1 MDKRLFAEAKTAR
14 LAFMLTI
21 GLSIVHALVILLQ
34 AFLLSR
40 TIHYIFLQGQTLD
53 DVIPYLVGLLI
64 TVAVRAVVNGI
75 NDYAASQIAI
85 SVKEDL
91 RQRLVNHMIQLG
103 PAYTKGERSG
113 ELVLAATE
121 GIEALDAYFKDYLP
135 GLFTAVLIPVVILF
149 VVFPIDWLTFI
160 VLLVTAPLIP
170 FFMALIGMAAG
181 KVARRNYMAMG
192 RMSAHFMDILQG
204 ITTLKLF
211 NRSRHQ
217 IQTIARITDNFRETT
232 MGVLRVAFLSA
243 FTLELLATLSVAVV
257 AVEIGLRLI
266 AGTMAFEQALFLLVI
281 APEFYLPL
289 RALGVKFHAGTEGAA
304 AATRIYEVL
313 ETPLPQKTT
322 AIATV
327 PDNLHIRFE
336 GVGFTYATARLIGDE
351 ESDDSAHDDDPSETS
366 QERPALENIDLQL
379 PVGQRVALV
388 GASGGGKS
396 TVANLLLGFI
406 QPTTGNILVDDTDL
420 QMIPLNTWRK
430 KIAWVPQSPYIFNTS
445 IAENIRVG
453 RQDATLAEVQNAA
466 QHARVHDFIMSLPDG
481 YETIVGERGSRL
493 SGGQAQRIAIAR
505 AFLKDAPII
514 ILDEATSNLDPDT
527 ESQIETALEE
537 LLAGRTALVIAHRLN
552 TIFKSDHII
561 VMDAGNIVEQG
572 THDELLQQR
581 GIYHEL
587 VESFGSFSYA

>member
-1 MDKRLFAEAKTAR
+1 V
-14 LAFMLTI
+14 
-21 GLSIVHALVILLQ
+21 S
-34 AFLLSR
+34 
-40 TIHYIFLQGQTLD
+40 
-53 DVIPYLVGLLI
+53 P
-64 TVAVRAVVNGI
+64 
-75 NDYAASQIAI
+75 
-85 SVKEDL
+85 
-91 RQRLVNHMIQLG
+91 
-103 PAYTKGERSG
+103 
-113 ELVLAATE
+113 
-121 GIEALDAYFKDYLP
+121 
-135 GLFTAVLIPVVILF
+135 
-149 VVFPIDWLTFI
+149 
-160 VLLVTAPLIP
+160 
-170 FFMALIGMAAG
+170 
-181 KVARRNYMAMG
+181 
-192 RMSAHFMDILQG
+192 
-204 ITTLKLF
+204 
-211 NRSRHQ
+211 
-217 IQTIARITDNFRETT
+217 
-232 MGVLRVAFLSA
+232 
-243 FTLELLATLSVAVV
+243 
-257 AVEIGLRLI
+257 
-266 AGTMAFEQALFLLVI
+266 
-281 APEFYLPL
+281 
-289 RALGVKFHAGTEGAA
+289 
-304 AATRIYEVL
+304 
-313 ETPLPQKTT
+313 
-322 AIATV
+322 
-327 PDNLHIRFE
+327 
-336 GVGFTYATARLIGDE
+336 
-351 ESDDSAHDDDPSETS
+351 
-366 QERPALENIDLQL
+366 
-379 PVGQRVALV
+379 LV

-406 QPTTGNILVDDTDL
+406 QPTTGHILVDDTDL

-537 LLAGRTALVIAHRLN
+537 LLAGRTALIIAHRLN

>member
-181 KVARRNYMAMG
+181 KVARRNYVAMG

>member
-1 MDKRLFAEAKTAR
+1 
-14 LAFMLTI
+14 
-21 GLSIVHALVILLQ
+21 
-34 AFLLSR
+34 
-40 TIHYIFLQGQTLD
+40 
-53 DVIPYLVGLLI
+53 
-64 TVAVRAVVNGI
+64 
-75 NDYAASQIAI
+75 
-85 SVKEDL
+85 
-91 RQRLVNHMIQLG
+91 VNHMIQLG

-537 LLAGRTALVIAHRLN
+537 LLAGRTALIIAHRLN

>member
-406 QPTTGNILVDDTDL
+406 QPTTGHILVDDTDL

-537 LLAGRTALVIAHRLN
+537 LLAGRTALIIAHRLN